1 MDQNSPNPPKKFWK
15 LPLYLGRTS
24 FFFALVPMA
33 MLLLCIVTKNSVY
46 SLIDLY
52 YCFITPMQI
61 CKWSVILSLIL
72 SFVTS
77 ISAGLIYNVDGK
89 FCLDEYRAATSLT
102 ARATLL
108 IIFEM
113 AVYFL
118 SV

>member
-1 MDQNSPNPPKKFWK
+1 MEQNSPTPPKRFWK
-15 LPLYLGRTS
+15 LPLYLGRTA
-24 FFFALVPMA
+24 FFFALITLA
-33 MLLLCIVTKNSVY
+33 MIILCVVTKNTVS

-52 YCFITPMQI
+52 YCFVTPLQV
-61 CKWSVILSLIL
+61 CKWSAILALIL
-72 SFVTS
+72 SFATS

-89 FCLDEYRAATSLT
+89 FFLDEHRAATSLS

-108 IIFEM
+108 VIFEM

>member
-1 MDQNSPNPPKKFWK
+1 MEQNSPVPPKRFWK
-15 LPLYLGRTS
+15 LPLYLGRTA
-24 FFFALVPMA
+24 FFLALVPLA
-33 MLLLCIVTKNSVY
+33 MIILCVVTKNKVN

-52 YCFITPMQI
+52 YCFVTPTQV
-61 CKWSVILSLIL
+61 CKWSAILALIL

-77 ISAGLIYNVDGK
+77 ISAGLTYNVDGK
-89 FCLDEYRAATSLT
+89 FYLDEHRAATSLS

-108 IIFEM
+108 VIFEM

>member
-1 MDQNSPNPPKKFWK
+1 MDSNAPTPPKRFWK
-15 LPLYLGRTS
+15 LPLYFGRAA
-24 FFFALVPMA
+24 FFWALVPLA
-33 MLLLCIVTKNSVY
+33 MIILCVVTKNKVN

-52 YCFITPMQI
+52 YCFVTPTQV
-61 CKWSVILSLIL
+61 CKWSAILALIL

-77 ISAGLIYNVDGK
+77 ISAGLTYNVDGK
-89 FCLDEYRAATSLT
+89 FYLDEHRAATSLS

-108 IIFEM
+108 VIFEM